1 MQRKKSFWFYPAA
14 VVCLYFLLCGFA
26 PPRLPQNTFIDGAD
40 VSGMAAPRRFPAVRE
55 RLAEELADK
64 VFTIRAGG
72 RAYSFRYPEI
82 YYETNAR
89 EVVRAARKGGS
100 YVLKK
105 SLRLTK
111 IDDTLRGICDDFYK
125 KSEDAH
131 IEFLPCE
138 AEPFRFSGERAGQYL
153 NGARLKEEVETALE
167 GGVWEVCVQ
176 PQKELPRLTE
186 RAVRAQA
193 SLLSAFTTYFS
204 AENAPR
210 AHNIALAAEKLN
222 GTVLEA
228 GEILSFNKRVGPRT
242 AKNGFL
248 EAPII
253 KAGEYVPGL
262 GGGVCQASTTLY
274 NAALLAGLEI
284 KEYHPAQ
291 PRFGLHRTLLRRDG
305 QRRKLRSENQKHP
318 RGQSV
323 SRLPLGE
330 RLAQSERIRA
340 GICRHLRARER
351 GVKPHRPARGGGARR
366 GGRFRPPRRK
376 GGNRQRRVS
385 HPPRSGQAGRANPH
399 PQGQVRARAGH
410 PRAPAGIRRRANR
423 RAGRRGGRRKYGRG
437 GSKQR
442 NCGRFRRRGG
452 EPGWPSP
459 FRMGAFVFISE
470 RVRAGVTCARAH
482 NISKI
487 YLSTNLCLINP

>member
-40 VSGMAAPRRFPAVRE
+40 VSGMAAPAALSAVRE

-125 KSEDAH
+125 RSEDAH

-167 GGVWEVCVQ
+167 SGVWEVCAQ

-186 RAVRAQA
+186 RAARAQA

-284 KEYHPAQ
+284 KEYHPHSLASGYIE
-291 PRFGLHRTLLRRDG
+291 PSFDAMVSGASCDLKIKNTLAGKVYLVCRSGKGWLKVSVYGRESAVTYARESVVLNRIAPPEAEVREGEEDSVIRAEKEGIVSEGYLIRREAGKPD
-305 QRRKLRSENQKHP
+305 
-318 RGQSV
+318 
-323 SRLPLGE
+323 
-330 RLAQSERIRA
+330 ERIRIRKDKYAPVQGILVRRPESDA
-340 GICRHLRARER
+340 GQTAER
-351 GVKPHRPARGGGARR
+351 GEDAGGGNMGAAGQNSETAGASGGGA
-366 GGRFRPPRRK
+366 GSGLVIALPHARFRFYF
-376 GGNRQRRVS
+376 G
-385 HPPRSGQAGRANPH
+385 AGTRGCNM
-399 PQGQVRARAGH
+399 RAG
-410 PRAPAGIRRRANR
+410 AQY
-423 RAGRRGGRRKYGRG
+423 K
-437 GSKQR
+437 
-442 NCGRFRRRGG
+442 
-452 EPGWPSP
+452 
-459 FRMGAFVFISE
+459 
-470 RVRAGVTCARAH
+470 
-482 NISKI
+482 
-487 YLSTNLCLINP
+487 

>member
-1 MQRKKSFWFYPAA
+1 MQRKKKFWLYPAA

-40 VSGMAAPRRFPAVRE
+40 VSGMAAPAALSAVRE

-125 KSEDAH
+125 RSEDAH

-167 GGVWEVCVQ
+167 SGVWEVCAQ

-186 RAVRAQA
+186 RAARAQA

-210 AHNIALAAEKLN
+210 AQDGAYQ
-222 GTVLEA
+222 V
-228 GEILSFNKRVGPRT
+228 PRT
-242 AKNGFL
+242 V
-248 EAPII
+248 E
-253 KAGEYVPGL
+253 
-262 GGGVCQASTTLY
+262 
-274 NAALLAGLEI
+274 
-284 KEYHPAQ
+284 
-291 PRFGLHRTLLRRDG
+291 
-305 QRRKLRSENQKHP
+305 
-318 RGQSV
+318 
-323 SRLPLGE
+323 
-330 RLAQSERIRA
+330 
-340 GICRHLRARER
+340 
-351 GVKPHRPARGGGARR
+351 
-366 GGRFRPPRRK
+366 
-376 GGNRQRRVS
+376 
-385 HPPRSGQAGRANPH
+385 
-399 PQGQVRARAGH
+399 
-410 PRAPAGIRRRANR
+410 
-423 RAGRRGGRRKYGRG
+423 
-437 GSKQR
+437 
-442 NCGRFRRRGG
+442 
-452 EPGWPSP
+452 
-459 FRMGAFVFISE
+459 
-470 RVRAGVTCARAH
+470 
-482 NISKI
+482 
-487 YLSTNLCLINP
+487 

>member
-40 VSGMAAPRRFPAVRE
+40 VSGMAAPAALSAVRE

-89 EVVRAARKGGS
+89 EVVRAARKGGK

-105 SLRLTK
+105 SIRLTK
-111 IDDTLRGICDDFYK
+111 IDDTLRGICDDFYTR
-125 KSEDAH
+125 SEDAQ
-131 IEFLPCE
+131 IEFLPNE
-138 AEPFRFSGERAGQYL
+138 TKPFRFSKERAGQYL
-153 NGARLKEEVETALE
+153 NGAQLKEEVETALE
-167 GGVWEVCVQ
+167 SGVWEVCVQ

-186 RAVRAQA
+186 AAARAQA

-248 EAPII
+248 EAPVI

-284 KEYHPAQ
+284 KEYHPHSLASGYIE
-291 PRFGLHRTLLRRDG
+291 PSFDAMVSGSNCDLKIKNTLAGKVYLVCRSGKGWLKVSIYGRESPVTYVRESVVLNRIAPPEAEVREGEEDSVIRAEKEGIVSEGYLIRREAGKPDKRVRIRRDKYAPVQGILVRRPETGADQIPAEQAAG
-305 QRRKLRSENQKHP
+305 QGEGDGNADGT
-318 RGQSV
+318 GQSPSGRAGSGLV
-323 SRLPLGE
+323 IAFPHARFRFYLE
-330 RLAQSERIRA
+330 RARGRNIRA
-340 GICRHLRARER
+340 GAQY
-351 GVKPHRPARGGGARR
+351 K
-366 GGRFRPPRRK
+366 
-376 GGNRQRRVS
+376 
-385 HPPRSGQAGRANPH
+385 
-399 PQGQVRARAGH
+399 
-410 PRAPAGIRRRANR
+410 
-423 RAGRRGGRRKYGRG
+423 
-437 GSKQR
+437 
-442 NCGRFRRRGG
+442 
-452 EPGWPSP
+452 
-459 FRMGAFVFISE
+459 
-470 RVRAGVTCARAH
+470 
-482 NISKI
+482 
-487 YLSTNLCLINP
+487 

>member
-1 MQRKKSFWFYPAA
+1 
-14 VVCLYFLLCGFA
+14 
-26 PPRLPQNTFIDGAD
+26 
-40 VSGMAAPRRFPAVRE
+40 MAAPAALSAVRE

-89 EVVRAARKGGS
+89 EVVRAARKGGK

-105 SLRLTK
+105 SIRLTK

-125 KSEDAH
+125 RSEDAH

-167 GGVWEVCVQ
+167 SGVWEVCVQ

-186 RAVRAQA
+186 RAARAQA

-284 KEYHPAQ
+284 KEYHPHSLASGYIE
-291 PRFGLHRTLLRRDG
+291 PSFDAMVSGASCDLKIKNTLAGKVYLVCRSGKGWLKVSVIVSEGYLIRREAGKAD
-305 QRRKLRSENQKHP
+305 
-318 RGQSV
+318 
-323 SRLPLGE
+323 
-330 RLAQSERIRA
+330 ERIRIRKDKYAPVQGILVRRPESDA
-340 GICRHLRARER
+340 GQTAER
-351 GVKPHRPARGGGARR
+351 GEDAGGGNMGAAGQNSETAGASGGGA
-366 GGRFRPPRRK
+366 GSGLVIALPHARFRFYF
-376 GGNRQRRVS
+376 G
-385 HPPRSGQAGRANPH
+385 AGTRGCNM
-399 PQGQVRARAGH
+399 RAG
-410 PRAPAGIRRRANR
+410 AQY
-423 RAGRRGGRRKYGRG
+423 K
-437 GSKQR
+437 
-442 NCGRFRRRGG
+442 
-452 EPGWPSP
+452 
-459 FRMGAFVFISE
+459 
-470 RVRAGVTCARAH
+470 
-482 NISKI
+482 
-487 YLSTNLCLINP
+487 

>member
-1 MQRKKSFWFYPAA
+1 MRREKRFWFYLAA
-14 VVCLYFLLCGFA
+14 VVCLYLLLCGFA
-26 PPRLPQNTFIDGAD
+26 PPGLPQNTFIDGVN
-40 VSGMAAPRRFPAVRE
+40 VSGMASPAALAAVRE
-55 RLAEELADK
+55 HLAEELADK

-72 RAYSFRYPEI
+72 RSYSFRYPEI

-89 EVVRAARKGGS
+89 EVMRAAQGGE

-105 SLRLTK
+105 SIRLTK

-125 KSEDAH
+125 RSEDAQT
-131 IEFLPCE
+131 EFLPSE
-138 AEPFRFSGERAGQYL
+138 AEPFRFSKERAGQFL
-153 NGARLKEEVETALE
+153 NGAQLKEEVEAALAN
-167 GGVWEVCVQ
+167 GAWEVSVQ

-186 RAVRAQA
+186 AAARAQA

-284 KEYHPAQ
+284 KEYHPHSLASGYIE
-291 PRFGLHRTLLRRDG
+291 PSFDAMVSGASCDLKIKNTLAGKVYLVCRSGKGWLKVGIYGRESPVTYVRESVVLNRIAPPEAEVREGEEDSVIRAEKEGIVSEGYLIRREAGKPDKRVRIRRDKYAPVQGILMRRPESAAEQTPAG
-305 QRRKLRSENQKHP
+305 QGEGDGNADGT
-318 RGQSV
+318 GQV
-323 SRLPLGE
+323 SSG
-330 RLAQSERIRA
+330 RA
-340 GICRHLRARER
+340 GSGLVIAFPHARFR
-351 GVKPHRPARGGGARR
+351 FYFGTGARAQYTR
-366 GGRFRPPRRK
+366 GRT
-376 GGNRQRRVS
+376 
-385 HPPRSGQAGRANPH
+385 
-399 PQGQVRARAGH
+399 
-410 PRAPAGIRRRANR
+410 I
-423 RAGRRGGRRKYGRG
+423 
-437 GSKQR
+437 
-442 NCGRFRRRGG
+442 
-452 EPGWPSP
+452 
-459 FRMGAFVFISE
+459 
-470 RVRAGVTCARAH
+470 
-482 NISKI
+482 
-487 YLSTNLCLINP
+487 